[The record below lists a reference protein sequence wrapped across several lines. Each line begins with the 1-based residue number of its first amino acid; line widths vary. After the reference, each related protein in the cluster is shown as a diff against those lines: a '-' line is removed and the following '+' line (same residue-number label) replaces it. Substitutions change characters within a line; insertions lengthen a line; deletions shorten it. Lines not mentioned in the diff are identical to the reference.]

1 MNRFGNIILFAGSG
15 LLIYSL
21 LASVLHMPM
30 IGTFLLVTLVL
41 CGVMMLFMNH
51 SGSDK
56 KDEKVHHH

>member
-1 MNRFGNIILFAGSG
+1 MNTFGKIILFAGSG

-30 IGTFLLVTLVL
+30 IGTFLLVPLLL

-51 SGSDK
+51 GSTDK
-56 KDEKVHHH
+56 KEEKAHHH